1 MLKVVSTN
9 IVSPLGMSSQENW
22 RAVMQG
28 RSALRRLENYK
39 GIPLPFVASVF
50 TPEQVE
56 ELAIEGFTRFES
68 LAIRSIAEAL
78 THTDLDVHGERTI
91 FILSTTKADVEELGF
106 AEERDGDYH
115 RPALSAQRI
124 AEHIGI
130 GGGAIVCCNACISG
144 VSAQI
149 LADRLISAGHYNNAV
164 VCGADLVSSFT
175 ASGFLSFKSLSNEA
189 CRPFDADRQGLN
201 LGEAAATIVFTR
213 ADSLREGDWL
223 FERGEMDNDA
233 FHLSTP
239 APSGEGARKV
249 LEAVMKGRDVS
260 ELAFVSAHGTAT
272 MFNDQM
278 ESVAI
283 EKAGLSAVPLTALK
297 GWFGHT
303 LGASGV
309 LEVIFGMMAVSE
321 SVVLPLR
328 GFREIGVSGKVNL
341 SSELRATDKNSF
353 LKMISGFGGC
363 NAAALYRR
371 VREGKERETAPELK
385 EADHSMSEAVPELK
399 ETAHLEAAH
408 LEAAHLEAAHS
419 MGETAPSLKEL
430 HRVHILPDGVTLDG
444 KPLPIQSQGAG
455 LLSEIYKK
463 YVGDY
468 PKYHKMDALSRLA
481 FLATELLLSR
491 GDVPQDSKRAT
502 ILFNR
507 TSSVV
512 ADRCHLGS
520 IAKPG
525 EFYPSP
531 SVFLGTL
538 PNIATGEIA
547 IRHGYTGETSLYI
560 TDFRDEALMEKVVS
574 SSFSQGGFR
583 SLICG
588 FVDCES
594 VDSGFVNSE
603 FVDGDRGDR
612 FEADLKILVSNNFR
626 NN

>member
-56 ELAIEGFTRFES
+56 ELANEGFTRFES
-68 LAIRSIAEAL
+68 LAIRSITEAL
-78 THTDLDVHGERTI
+78 THTDLDVRGERTI

-106 AEERDGDYH
+106 AAERDGDYH
-115 RPALSAQRI
+115 RPALSAKRI
-124 AEHIGI
+124 AEHVGI

-149 LADRLISAGHYNNAV
+149 LADRLISAGYYDNAV

-249 LEAVMKGRDVS
+249 LEAVMKGRDAS

-309 LEVIFGMMAVSE
+309 LEVILGMMAVSE

-371 VREGKERETAPELK
+371 VRVGMERETVPGLE
-385 EADHSMSEAVPELK
+385 EAV
-399 ETAHLEAAH
+399 
-408 LEAAHLEAAHS
+408 HS
-419 MGETAPSLKEL
+419 MGETAPGLKEAAHWEAAHLMGEAVPSLKEL

-455 LLSEIYKK
+455 LLSEIYRK

-520 IAKPG
+520 SAKPG

-560 TDFRDEALMEKVVS
+560 TDFRDEALMKKVVS

-594 VDSGFVNSE
+594 VDSGFVDCE

-612 FEADLKILVSNNFR
+612 FEADLKILVR

>member
-56 ELAIEGFTRFES
+56 ELAVEGFTRFES
-68 LAIRSIAEAL
+68 LAIRSITEAL

-106 AEERDGDYH
+106 AAERDGDYH

-124 AEHIGI
+124 AEHVGI

-149 LADRLISAGHYNNAV
+149 LADRLISCGHYDNAV

-213 ADSLREGDWL
+213 ADRLRDGDWL

-249 LEAVMKGRDVS
+249 LEAVMKGRDAS

-309 LEVIFGMMAVSE
+309 LEVILGMMAVSE

-371 VREGKERETAPELK
+371 VREGMERETAPELK
-385 EADHSMSEAVPELK
+385 EAAHSKGETAPELK
-399 ETAHLEAAH
+399 ETAHLEAD
-408 LEAAHLEAAHS
+408 HS
-419 MGETAPSLKEL
+419 KGETAPSLKEL

-455 LLSEIYKK
+455 LLSEIYRN

-491 GDVPQDSKRAT
+491 SDVPQDSGRAT

-547 IRHGYTGETSLYI
+547 IRHSYTGETSLYI
-560 TDFRDEALMEKVVS
+560 TDFRNEALMKKVVS

-594 VDSGFVNSE
+594 VDGGFVNSE
-603 FVDGDRGDR
+603 FMDGDRGDR
-612 FEADLKILVSNNFR
+612 FEADLKILVR
-626 NN
+626 NNQ

>member
-56 ELAIEGFTRFES
+56 KLAVEGFTRFES
-68 LAIRSIAEAL
+68 LAIRSITEAL

-106 AEERDGDYH
+106 AAESDGDYH

-124 AEHIGI
+124 AEHVGI

-149 LADRLISAGHYNNAV
+149 LADRLISCGHYDNAV

-213 ADSLREGDWL
+213 ADSLRDGDWL

-249 LEAVMKGRDVS
+249 LEAVMKGRDAS

-283 EKAGLSAVPLTALK
+283 EKAGLSSVPLTALK

-309 LEVIFGMMAVSE
+309 LEVILGMMAVSE

-341 SSELRATDKNSF
+341 SPELRATDKNSF

-371 VREGKERETAPELK
+371 VREGMERETAPELEK
-385 EADHSMSEAVPELK
+385 AAHSKGETAPELK
-399 ETAHLEAAH
+399 ETAHLMGEAAP
-408 LEAAHLEAAHS
+408 
-419 MGETAPSLKEL
+419 GLKEL

-444 KPLPIQSQGAG
+444 RPLPVQSQGAG
-455 LLSEIYKK
+455 LLSEIYRK

-491 GDVPQDSKRAT
+491 GDVPQDAGRAT

-560 TDFRDEALMEKVVS
+560 TDFRDEALMKKVVS
-574 SSFSQGGFR
+574 SSFSLGGFR

-588 FVDCES
+588 FVDC
-594 VDSGFVNSE
+594 
-603 FVDGDRGDR
+603 DRGDS
-612 FEADLKILVSNNFR
+612 FEADLKILVKNIG
-626 NN
+626 

>member
-1 MLKVVSTN
+1 MLKVVSMN

-56 ELAIEGFTRFES
+56 KLAVEGFTRFES
-68 LAIRSIAEAL
+68 LAIRSITEAL
-78 THTDLDVHGERTI
+78 TYTDLDVHGERTI

-106 AEERDGDYH
+106 AAERDGDYH

-124 AEHIGI
+124 AEHVGI

-149 LADRLISAGHYNNAV
+149 LADRLISCGHYDNAV

-213 ADSLREGDWL
+213 ADSLRDGDWL

-249 LEAVMKGRDVS
+249 LEAVMKGRDAS

-283 EKAGLSAVPLTALK
+283 EKAGLSSVPLTALK

-309 LEVIFGMMAVSE
+309 LEVILGMMAVSE

-341 SSELRATDKNSF
+341 SPELRATDKNSF

-371 VREGKERETAPELK
+371 VRAGMERETAPGLEK
-385 EADHSMSEAVPELK
+385 AAHSKGETAPELK
-399 ETAHLEAAH
+399 ETAHLMGEAAP
-408 LEAAHLEAAHS
+408 
-419 MGETAPSLKEL
+419 GLKEL

-444 KPLPIQSQGAG
+444 RRLPVQSQGAG
-455 LLSEIYKK
+455 LLSEIYRK

-468 PKYHKMDALSRLA
+468 PKYHKMDSLSRLA

-491 GDVPQDSKRAT
+491 GDVPQDSGRAT
-502 ILFNR
+502 IFFNR

-520 IAKPG
+520 IAKSG

-560 TDFRDEALMEKVVS
+560 TDFRDEALMKKVVG
-574 SSFSQGGFR
+574 SSFSPGGFR

-588 FVDCES
+588 FVDC
-594 VDSGFVNSE
+594 
-603 FVDGDRGDR
+603 DRGDS
-612 FEADLKILVSNNFR
+612 FEADLKILVR

>member
-56 ELAIEGFTRFES
+56 ELAHEGFTRFES
-68 LAIRSIAEAL
+68 LAIRSITEAL
-78 THTDLDVHGERTI
+78 THTDLDVRGERTI

-106 AEERDGDYH
+106 AAERDGDYH
-115 RPALSAQRI
+115 RPALAAQRI
-124 AEHIGI
+124 AEHVGI

-149 LADRLISAGHYNNAV
+149 LADRLISAGHYDNAV

-249 LEAVMKGRDVS
+249 LEAVMKGRDAS

-309 LEVIFGMMAVSE
+309 LEVILGMMAVSE

-328 GFREIGVSGKVNL
+328 GFREIGVSGKVNV

-371 VREGKERETAPELK
+371 VREGMERETAPELK
-385 EADHSMSEAVPELK
+385 EAAHSMSETVPELK
-399 ETAHLEAAH
+399 KTAHL
-408 LEAAHLEAAHS
+408 
-419 MGETAPSLKEL
+419 MGEAAPSLKEL

-455 LLSEIYKK
+455 LLSEIYRK

-560 TDFRDEALMEKVVS
+560 TDFRDEALMKKVVS
-574 SSFSQGGFR
+574 SSFSLGGFR

-588 FVDCES
+588 FVDC
-594 VDSGFVNSE
+594 
-603 FVDGDRGDR
+603 DRGDS
-612 FEADLKILVSNNFR
+612 FEADLKILVKNIG
-626 NN
+626 

>member
-1 MLKVVSTN
+1 MIKVVSTN

-56 ELAIEGFTRFES
+56 ELALEGFTRFES
-68 LAIRSIAEAL
+68 LAIRSITEAL
-78 THTDLDVHGERTI
+78 THTDLDVRGERTI

-106 AEERDGDYH
+106 TAERDGDYH

-124 AEHIGI
+124 AEHVGI

-149 LADRLISAGHYNNAV
+149 LADRLISAGHYDNAV
-164 VCGADLVSSFT
+164 VCGVDLVSSFT

-223 FERGEMDNDA
+223 LECGEMDNDA

-249 LEAVMKGRDVS
+249 LEAVMKGRDAS

-309 LEVIFGMMAVSE
+309 LEVILGMMAVSE

-371 VREGKERETAPELK
+371 VREGMERETAPELK
-385 EADHSMSEAVPELK
+385 EADHSMSETAPGLK
-399 ETAHLEAAH
+399 EADHL
-408 LEAAHLEAAHS
+408 
-419 MGETAPSLKEL
+419 MGEAVPSLKEL

-455 LLSEIYKK
+455 LLSEIYRK

-491 GDVPQDSKRAT
+491 GDVPQDSGRAT

-520 IAKPG
+520 IAKSG

-560 TDFRDEALMEKVVS
+560 TEFRDEALMKKVVG

-588 FVDCES
+588 FVDCEF
-594 VDSGFVNSE
+594 VDGGFVNSE

-612 FEADLKILVSNNFR
+612 FEADLKILVR

>member
-56 ELAIEGFTRFES
+56 DLAIDGFTRFES
-68 LAIRSIAEAL
+68 LAIRSITEAL
-78 THTDLDVHGERTI
+78 THTDFDVHGERTI

-106 AEERDGDYH
+106 AAERDGDYH
-115 RPALSAQRI
+115 RPALAAQRI
-124 AEHIGI
+124 AEHVGI

-149 LADRLISAGHYNNAV
+149 LADRLISDGYYDNAV

-213 ADSLREGDWL
+213 ADSRREGDWL

-249 LEAVMKGRDVS
+249 LEAVMKGRDAS

-309 LEVIFGMMAVSE
+309 LEVILGMKAVSE

-371 VREGKERETAPELK
+371 VREGKERETAPGLK
-385 EADHSMSEAVPELK
+385 EAAHSKGETAPELK
-399 ETAHLEAAH
+399 ETAHLMGEAAPELKETVH
-408 LEAAHLEAAHS
+408 L
-419 MGETAPSLKEL
+419 MGEAVPSLKEL

-455 LLSEIYKK
+455 VLSEIYRK
-463 YVGDY
+463 YVGNY

-491 GDVPQDSKRAT
+491 GDVPQDSGRAT

-560 TDFRDEALMEKVVS
+560 TDFRDEALMKNVIG

-594 VDSGFVNSE
+594 VDGGFVNSE
-603 FVDGDRGDR
+603 FVEGDRGDR
-612 FEADLKILVSNNFR
+612 FEADLKILVR

>member
-56 ELAIEGFTRFES
+56 DLAIEGFTRFES
-68 LAIRSIAEAL
+68 LAIRSITEAL

-124 AEHIGI
+124 AEHVGI

-149 LADRLISAGHYNNAV
+149 LADRLISAGYYDNAV

-213 ADSLREGDWL
+213 ADSRREGDWL

-249 LEAVMKGRDVS
+249 LEAVMKGRDAS

-309 LEVIFGMMAVSE
+309 LEVILGMKAVSE

-328 GFREIGVSGKVNL
+328 GFREIGVSGKVNV
-341 SSELRATDKNSF
+341 SPELRATDKNSF

-363 NAAALYRR
+363 NAAALYRK
-371 VREGKERETAPELK
+371 VREGKERET
-385 EADHSMSEAVPELK
+385 VPELK
-399 ETAHLEAAH
+399 
-408 LEAAHLEAAHS
+408 EAAHS

-455 LLSEIYKK
+455 LLSEIYRK

-491 GDVPQDSKRAT
+491 GDVPQDLGRAT

-560 TDFRDEALMEKVVS
+560 TDFRDEALMKKVVG

-588 FVDCES
+588 FVDCEF
-594 VDSGFVNSE
+594 VDGGFVNSE
-603 FVDGDRGDR
+603 FADGDRGDR
-612 FEADLKILVSNNFR
+612 FEADLKILVSNN
-626 NN
+626 

>member
-1 MLKVVSTN
+1 MSGDRELKFLVLRFFMLKVVSTN

-56 ELAIEGFTRFES
+56 KLAVEGFTRFES
-68 LAIRSIAEAL
+68 LVIRSITEAL

-106 AEERDGDYH
+106 AAERDGDYH
-115 RPALSAQRI
+115 RPALSARRI
-124 AEHIGI
+124 ADHVGI

-149 LADRLISAGHYNNAV
+149 LADRLISCGHYDNAV

-249 LEAVMKGRDVS
+249 LEAVMKGRDAS

-283 EKAGLSAVPLTALK
+283 EKAGLSSVPLTALK

-309 LEVIFGMMAVSE
+309 LEVILGMMAVSD

-341 SSELRATDKNSF
+341 SPELRATDKNSF

-371 VREGKERETAPELK
+371 VRAGMERETAPGLE
-385 EADHSMSEAVPELK
+385 EAAYSKGEAAPELK
-399 ETAHLEAAH
+399 ETAH
-408 LEAAHLEAAHS
+408 S
-419 MGETAPSLKEL
+419 MGEAAPGLKEL

-444 KPLPIQSQGAG
+444 RPLPVQSQGAG

-468 PKYHKMDALSRLA
+468 PKYHKMDSLSRLA

-491 GDVPQDSKRAT
+491 SDVPQDSGRAT

-560 TDFRDEALMEKVVS
+560 TDFRDEALMKKVVS
-574 SSFSQGGFR
+574 SSFSLGGFR

-588 FVDCES
+588 FVDC
-594 VDSGFVNSE
+594 
-603 FVDGDRGDR
+603 DRGDS
-612 FEADLKILVSNNFR
+612 FEADLKILVKNIG
-626 NN
+626 

>member
-9 IVSPLGMSSQENW
+9 IVSPLGMSSKENW

-56 ELAIEGFTRFES
+56 KLAVEGFTRFES
-68 LAIRSIAEAL
+68 LAIRSITEAL
-78 THTDLDVHGERTI
+78 TYTDLDVHGERTI

-106 AEERDGDYH
+106 AVERDGDYH

-124 AEHIGI
+124 AEHVGI

-149 LADRLISAGHYNNAV
+149 LADRLISTGHYDNAV
-164 VCGADLVSSFT
+164 VCGADLVSPFT

-213 ADSLREGDWL
+213 ADNLREGDWL

-249 LEAVMKGRDVS
+249 LEAVMKGRDAS

-283 EKAGLSAVPLTALK
+283 EKAGLSDVPLTALK

-309 LEVIFGMMAVSE
+309 LEVILGMMAVSE

-341 SSELRATDKNSF
+341 SPELRATDKNSF

-371 VREGKERETAPELK
+371 VREEMERETAPELK
-385 EADHSMSEAVPELK
+385 E
-399 ETAHLEAAH
+399 TAHLMGEAAP
-408 LEAAHLEAAHS
+408 
-419 MGETAPSLKEL
+419 GLKEL

-444 KPLPIQSQGAG
+444 RPLPVQSQGAG
-455 LLSEIYKK
+455 LLSEIYRK

-560 TDFRDEALMEKVVS
+560 TDFRDEALMKKVVG
-574 SSFSQGGFR
+574 SSFSLGGFR

-588 FVDCES
+588 FVDC
-594 VDSGFVNSE
+594 
-603 FVDGDRGDR
+603 DRGDS
-612 FEADLKILVSNNFR
+612 FEADLKILVKNIG
-626 NN
+626 

>member
-56 ELAIEGFTRFES
+56 DLANEGFTRFES
-68 LAIRSIAEAL
+68 LAIRSITEAL

-149 LADRLISAGHYNNAV
+149 LADRLISAGHYDNAV

-213 ADSLREGDWL
+213 ADSLREEDWL

-239 APSGEGARKV
+239 APSGEGTRKV
-249 LEAVMKGRDVS
+249 LEAVMKGRDAS
-260 ELAFVSAHGTAT
+260 ELAFVSTHGTAT

-309 LEVIFGMMAVSE
+309 LEVILGMMAVSE

-328 GFREIGVSGKVNL
+328 GFSEIGVSGKVNV

-363 NAAALYRR
+363 NAAALYRK

-385 EADHSMSEAVPELK
+385 EA
-399 ETAHLEAAH
+399 
-408 LEAAHLEAAHS
+408 AHS
-419 MGETAPSLKEL
+419 MGETAPGLKEADHLEAAHLMGEAVPSLKEH

-444 KPLPIQSQGAG
+444 RPLPIQSQGAG
-455 LLSEIYKK
+455 LLNEIYRK

-491 GDVPQDSKRAT
+491 GDVPQDSGRAT

-560 TDFRDEALMEKVVS
+560 TDFRDEALMKNVIG
-574 SSFSQGGFR
+574 SSFSLGGFR

-594 VDSGFVNSE
+594 VD
-603 FVDGDRGDR
+603 GDRGDR
-612 FEADLKILVSNNFR
+612 FEADLKILVR

>member
-56 ELAIEGFTRFES
+56 KLAVEGFTRFES
-68 LAIRSIAEAL
+68 LAIRSITEAL

-106 AEERDGDYH
+106 AAERDGDYH
-115 RPALSAQRI
+115 RPALSARRI
-124 AEHIGI
+124 AEYVGI

-149 LADRLISAGHYNNAV
+149 LADRLISCGHYDNAV

-249 LEAVMKGRDVS
+249 LEAVMKGRDDS

-283 EKAGLSAVPLTALK
+283 EKAGLSSVPLTALK

-309 LEVIFGMMAVSE
+309 LEVILGMMAVSE

-341 SSELRATDKNSF
+341 SPELRATDKNSF

-371 VREGKERETAPELK
+371 VREGMERETVPGLEKAAHSKGETAPELK
-385 EADHSMSEAVPELK
+385 E
-399 ETAHLEAAH
+399 T
-408 LEAAHLEAAHS
+408 AHS
-419 MGETAPSLKEL
+419 MGEAAPGLKEL

-444 KPLPIQSQGAG
+444 KPLPVQSQGAG
-455 LLSEIYKK
+455 LLSEIYRK

-468 PKYHKMDALSRLA
+468 PKYHKMDSLSRLA

-491 GDVPQDSKRAT
+491 GDVPQDSGRAT

-560 TDFRDEALMEKVVS
+560 TDFRDEALMKKVVS
-574 SSFSQGGFR
+574 SSFSLGGFR

-588 FVDCES
+588 FVDC
-594 VDSGFVNSE
+594 
-603 FVDGDRGDR
+603 DRGDS
-612 FEADLKILVSNNFR
+612 FEADLKILVKNIG
-626 NN
+626 

>member
-56 ELAIEGFTRFES
+56 ELAVEGFTRFES
-68 LAIRSIAEAL
+68 LAIRSITEAL

-106 AEERDGDYH
+106 AAERDGDYH

-124 AEHIGI
+124 AEHVGI

-149 LADRLISAGHYNNAV
+149 LADRLISCGHYDNAV

-213 ADSLREGDWL
+213 ADSLRDGDWL

-249 LEAVMKGRDVS
+249 LEAVMKGRDAS

-283 EKAGLSAVPLTALK
+283 EKAGLSSVPLTALK

-309 LEVIFGMMAVSE
+309 LEVILGMMAVSE

-341 SSELRATDKNSF
+341 SPELRATDKNSF

-371 VREGKERETAPELK
+371 VREEMERETAPGLE
-385 EADHSMSEAVPELK
+385 EAAYSKGEAAPELK
-399 ETAHLEAAH
+399 ETAHLMGEAAP
-408 LEAAHLEAAHS
+408 
-419 MGETAPSLKEL
+419 GLKEL

-444 KPLPIQSQGAG
+444 RPLPVQSQGAG
-455 LLSEIYKK
+455 LLSEIYRK

-468 PKYHKMDALSRLA
+468 PKYHKMDSLSRLA

-491 GDVPQDSKRAT
+491 GDVPQDSGRAT
-502 ILFNR
+502 IFFNR

-512 ADRCHLGS
+512 TDRCHLGS
-520 IAKPG
+520 IAKSG

-560 TDFRDEALMEKVVS
+560 TDFRDEALMKKVVS
-574 SSFSQGGFR
+574 SSFSPGSFR

-588 FVDCES
+588 FVDC
-594 VDSGFVNSE
+594 
-603 FVDGDRGDR
+603 DRGDS
-612 FEADLKILVSNNFR
+612 FEADLKILVKNIG
-626 NN
+626 

>member
-68 LAIRSIAEAL
+68 LAIRSVTEAL

-106 AEERDGDYH
+106 AVERDGDYH
-115 RPALSAQRI
+115 RPALSAKRI
-124 AEHIGI
+124 AEHVDI

-149 LADRLISAGHYNNAV
+149 LADRLISAGYYDNAV

-201 LGEAAATIVFTR
+201 LGEAAATIVFAR

-223 FERGEMDNDA
+223 LERGEMDNDA

-249 LEAVMKGRDVS
+249 LEAVMKGRDAS

-309 LEVIFGMMAVSE
+309 LEVILGMMAVSE

-328 GFREIGVSGKVNL
+328 GFREIGVSGKVNV
-341 SSELRATDKNSF
+341 SPELRATDKNSF

-385 EADHSMSEAVPELK
+385 E
-399 ETAHLEAAH
+399 TAH
-408 LEAAHLEAAHS
+408 S
-419 MGETAPSLKEL
+419 KGETAPSLKEL
-430 HRVHILPDGVTLDG
+430 HRVHILPDRVTLDG

-491 GDVPQDSKRAT
+491 GDVPQDSGRAT

-560 TDFRDEALMEKVVS
+560 TDFRDEALMKKVVS

-588 FVDCES
+588 FVDCEF
-594 VDSGFVNSE
+594 VDCGFVNSE
-603 FVDGDRGDR
+603 FVDGDRGDS
-612 FEADLKILVSNNFR
+612 FEADLKILVR

>member
-50 TPEQVE
+50 TPELVG

-68 LAIRSIAEAL
+68 LAIRSITEAL

-106 AEERDGDYH
+106 AEERDCDYH

-124 AEHIGI
+124 AEHVGI

-149 LADRLISAGHYNNAV
+149 LADRLISAGHYDNAV

-223 FERGEMDNDA
+223 LERGEMDNDA

-249 LEAVMKGRDVS
+249 LEAVMKGRDAS

-283 EKAGLSAVPLTALK
+283 EKAGLSSVPLTALK

-309 LEVIFGMMAVSE
+309 LEVILGMMAVSE

-341 SSELRATDKNSF
+341 SPELRATDKNSF

-371 VREGKERETAPELK
+371 VRAGMERETAPGLEK
-385 EADHSMSEAVPELK
+385 AAHSKGETAPELK
-399 ETAHLEAAH
+399 ETAHLMGEAAP
-408 LEAAHLEAAHS
+408 
-419 MGETAPSLKEL
+419 GLKEL

-444 KPLPIQSQGAG
+444 RPLPVQSQGAG
-455 LLSEIYKK
+455 LLSEIYRK

-468 PKYHKMDALSRLA
+468 PKYHKMDSLSRLA

-491 GDVPQDSKRAT
+491 GDVPQDSERAT

-560 TDFRDEALMEKVVS
+560 TDFRDEALMKKVVS
-574 SSFSQGGFR
+574 SSFSLGGFR

-588 FVDCES
+588 FVDC
-594 VDSGFVNSE
+594 
-603 FVDGDRGDR
+603 DRGDS
-612 FEADLKILVSNNFR
+612 FEADLKILVKNIG
-626 NN
+626 

>member
-22 RAVMQG
+22 RAVLRG

-56 ELAIEGFTRFES
+56 ELAIEGFTGFES
-68 LAIRSIAEAL
+68 LAIRSVTEAL

-106 AEERDGDYH
+106 VAEKDGDYH
-115 RPALSAQRI
+115 RPALSARRI
-124 AEHIGI
+124 AEHFGI

-149 LADRLISAGHYNNAV
+149 LADRLISCGHYDNAV

-175 ASGFLSFKSLSNEA
+175 ASGFLSFKSLSNES

-249 LEAVMKGRDVS
+249 LEAVMKGRDAS

-309 LEVIFGMMAVSE
+309 LEVILGMMAVSE

-371 VREGKERETAPELK
+371 VREGMKRETAPGLE
-385 EADHSMSEAVPELK
+385 EADHSK
-399 ETAHLEAAH
+399 GETAPGLNEAAH
-408 LEAAHLEAAHS
+408 LETAHS

-430 HRVHILPDGVTLDG
+430 HRVHILPDRVTLDG
-444 KPLPIQSQGAG
+444 RPLPIQSQGAG
-455 LLSEIYKK
+455 LLSEIYRK

-491 GDVPQDSKRAT
+491 GDVPQDSGRAT

-560 TDFRDEALMEKVVS
+560 TDFRDEALMKNVIG

-588 FVDCES
+588 FVDCEFE
-594 VDSGFVNSE
+594 DS
-603 FVDGDRGDR
+603 
-612 FEADLKILVSNNFR
+612 FEADLKILVSDN
-626 NN
+626 

>member
-28 RSALRRLENYK
+28 RSALRRFENYK

-56 ELAIEGFTRFES
+56 KLAVEGFTRFES
-68 LAIRSIAEAL
+68 LAIRSITEAL

-106 AEERDGDYH
+106 AAERDGDYH
-115 RPALSAQRI
+115 RPALSARRI
-124 AEHIGI
+124 AEKVGI

-149 LADRLISAGHYNNAV
+149 LADRLISCGHYDNAV

-213 ADSLREGDWL
+213 ADSLRDGDWL

-249 LEAVMKGRDVS
+249 LEAVMKGRDAS

-283 EKAGLSAVPLTALK
+283 EKAGLSSVPLTALK

-309 LEVIFGMMAVSE
+309 LEVILGMMAVSE

-341 SSELRATDKNSF
+341 SPELRATDKNSF

-371 VREGKERETAPELK
+371 VRAGMERETAPGLEK
-385 EADHSMSEAVPELK
+385 AAHSKGETAPELK
-399 ETAHLEAAH
+399 ETAHLMGEAAP
-408 LEAAHLEAAHS
+408 
-419 MGETAPSLKEL
+419 GLKEL

-444 KPLPIQSQGAG
+444 RLLPVQSQGAG
-455 LLSEIYKK
+455 LLIEIYRK

-468 PKYHKMDALSRLA
+468 PKYHKMDSLSRLA

-491 GDVPQDSKRAT
+491 GDVPQDSERAT
-502 ILFNR
+502 IFFNR

-512 ADRCHLGS
+512 ADRCHLGC

-560 TDFRDEALMEKVVS
+560 TDFRDEALMKKVVS

-588 FVDCES
+588 FVDC
-594 VDSGFVNSE
+594 
-603 FVDGDRGDR
+603 DRGDS
-612 FEADLKILVSNNFR
+612 FEADLKILVKNIG
-626 NN
+626 

>member
-56 ELAIEGFTRFES
+56 KLAVEGFTRFES
-68 LAIRSIAEAL
+68 LAIRSITEAL

-106 AEERDGDYH
+106 AAERDGDYH

-124 AEHIGI
+124 AEHVGI

-149 LADRLISAGHYNNAV
+149 LADRLISCGHYDNAV

-213 ADSLREGDWL
+213 ADRLRDGDWL

-249 LEAVMKGRDVS
+249 LEAVMKGRDAS

-283 EKAGLSAVPLTALK
+283 EKAGLSSVPLTALK

-309 LEVIFGMMAVSE
+309 LEVILGMMAVSE

-341 SSELRATDKNSF
+341 SPELRATDKNSF

-371 VREGKERETAPELK
+371 VREEMERETVPGLEEAAHSRGETAPELK
-385 EADHSMSEAVPELK
+385 E
-399 ETAHLEAAH
+399 T
-408 LEAAHLEAAHS
+408 AHS
-419 MGETAPSLKEL
+419 MGEAAPGLKEL

-444 KPLPIQSQGAG
+444 RPLPVQSQGAG
-455 LLSEIYKK
+455 LLSEIYRK

-491 GDVPQDSKRAT
+491 GDVPQDSGRAT

-560 TDFRDEALMEKVVS
+560 TDFRDEALMKKVVS
-574 SSFSQGGFR
+574 SSFSLGGFR

-588 FVDCES
+588 FVDCE
-594 VDSGFVNSE
+594 
-603 FVDGDRGDR
+603 FVDCDGGDS
-612 FEADLKILVSNNFR
+612 FEADLKILVR

>member
-22 RAVMQG
+22 HAVMQG

-68 LAIRSIAEAL
+68 LAIRSVTEAL
-78 THTDLDVHGERTI
+78 THTDLDVHGEMTI

-106 AEERDGDYH
+106 AAERDGDYH

-124 AEHIGI
+124 AEYVGI

-149 LADRLISAGHYNNAV
+149 LADRLISTGHYDNAV

-249 LEAVMKGRDVS
+249 LEAVMKGRDAS

-309 LEVIFGMMAVSE
+309 LEVILGMMAVSE

-328 GFREIGVSGKVNL
+328 GFREIGVSGKVNV

-371 VREGKERETAPELK
+371 VREGMERETAPG
-385 EADHSMSEAVPELK
+385 
-399 ETAHLEAAH
+399 LEN
-408 LEAAHLEAAHS
+408 AAHS
-419 MGETAPSLKEL
+419 MGETAPELKETAHSMGEAAPGLKEL

-444 KPLPIQSQGAG
+444 RPLPIQSQGAG
-455 LLSEIYKK
+455 LLNEIYRKHI
-463 YVGDY
+463 GDY

-560 TDFRDEALMEKVVS
+560 TDFRDEALMKKVVS

-588 FVDCES
+588 FVDCE
-594 VDSGFVNSE
+594 
-603 FVDGDRGDR
+603 FVDGDRWDR
-612 FEADLKILVSNNFR
+612 FEADLKILVSNN
-626 NN
+626 

>member
-22 RAVMQG
+22 HAVMQG

-68 LAIRSIAEAL
+68 LAIRSITEAL
-78 THTDLDVHGERTI
+78 THTDLDVHGESTI

-106 AEERDGDYH
+106 TAERDGDYH
-115 RPALSAQRI
+115 RPALSAKRI

-149 LADRLISAGHYNNAV
+149 LADRLISTGHYDNAV

-213 ADSLREGDWL
+213 VDSRREGDWL

-249 LEAVMKGRDVS
+249 LEAVMKGRDAS

-309 LEVIFGMMAVSE
+309 LEVILGMMAVSE

-341 SSELRATDKNSF
+341 SPELRATDKNSF

-371 VREGKERETAPELK
+371 VREGMERETAPG
-385 EADHSMSEAVPELK
+385 
-399 ETAHLEAAH
+399 LEK
-408 LEAAHLEAAHS
+408 AAHS
-419 MGETAPSLKEL
+419 MGETAPELKETAHLMGKAAPGLKEL

-444 KPLPIQSQGAG
+444 RPLPVQSQGAG
-455 LLSEIYKK
+455 LLSEIYRK

-491 GDVPQDSKRAT
+491 SDVPQDSGRAT

-547 IRHGYTGETSLYI
+547 IRHGYIGETSLYI
-560 TDFRDEALMEKVVS
+560 TDLRDEALMKKVVS
-574 SSFSQGGFR
+574 SSFSPGGFR

-588 FVDCES
+588 FVDC
-594 VDSGFVNSE
+594 
-603 FVDGDRGDR
+603 DRGDS
-612 FEADLKILVSNNFR
+612 FEADLKILVR

>member
-28 RSALRRLENYK
+28 RSALRRFENYK

-56 ELAIEGFTRFES
+56 KLAVEGFTRFES
-68 LAIRSIAEAL
+68 LAIRSITEAL

-106 AEERDGDYH
+106 AAERDGDYH
-115 RPALSAQRI
+115 RPALSARRI
-124 AEHIGI
+124 AEKVGI

-149 LADRLISAGHYNNAV
+149 LADRLISCGHYDNAV

-213 ADSLREGDWL
+213 ADSLRDGDWL

-249 LEAVMKGRDVS
+249 LEAVMKGRDAS

-283 EKAGLSAVPLTALK
+283 EKAGLSSVPLTALK

-309 LEVIFGMMAVSE
+309 LEVILGMMAVSE

-341 SSELRATDKNSF
+341 SPEFRATDKNSF

-371 VREGKERETAPELK
+371 VREGMERETVPGLEKAAHSKGETAPELK
-385 EADHSMSEAVPELK
+385 E
-399 ETAHLEAAH
+399 T
-408 LEAAHLEAAHS
+408 AHS
-419 MGETAPSLKEL
+419 MGEAAPGLKEL

-444 KPLPIQSQGAG
+444 RPLPVQSQGAG
-455 LLSEIYKK
+455 LLSEIYRK

-491 GDVPQDSKRAT
+491 SDVPQDSGRAT

-560 TDFRDEALMEKVVS
+560 TDFRDEALMKKVVS
-574 SSFSQGGFR
+574 SSFSPGGFR

-588 FVDCES
+588 FVDC
-594 VDSGFVNSE
+594 
-603 FVDGDRGDR
+603 DRGDS
-612 FEADLKILVSNNFR
+612 FEADLKILVR

>member
-50 TPEQVE
+50 TLEQVE
-56 ELAIEGFTRFES
+56 ELAVEGFTRFES
-68 LAIRSIAEAL
+68 LAIRSITEAL
-78 THTDLDVHGERTI
+78 THTDLSVHGERTI

-106 AEERDGDYH
+106 AAESDGDYH

-124 AEHIGI
+124 AEHVGI

-149 LADRLISAGHYNNAV
+149 LADRLISCGHYDNAV

-213 ADSLREGDWL
+213 ADRFRDGDWL

-249 LEAVMKGRDVS
+249 LEAVMKGRDAS

-283 EKAGLSAVPLTALK
+283 EKAGLSSVPLTALK

-309 LEVIFGMMAVSE
+309 LEVILGMMAVSE

-341 SSELRATDKNSF
+341 SPELRTTDKNSF

-371 VREGKERETAPELK
+371 VRAGMERETAPELEK
-385 EADHSMSEAVPELK
+385 
-399 ETAHLEAAH
+399 
-408 LEAAHLEAAHS
+408 AAHS
-419 MGETAPSLKEL
+419 MGETAPELKVTAHSMGEAAPGLKEL

-444 KPLPIQSQGAG
+444 RPLPVQSQGAG
-455 LLSEIYKK
+455 LLSEIYRK

-491 GDVPQDSKRAT
+491 GDVPQDSERAT

-560 TDFRDEALMEKVVS
+560 TDFRDEALMKKVVS
-574 SSFSQGGFR
+574 SSFSLGGFR

-588 FVDCES
+588 FVDC
-594 VDSGFVNSE
+594 
-603 FVDGDRGDR
+603 DRGDSI
-612 FEADLKILVSNNFR
+612 EADLKILVR

>member
-56 ELAIEGFTRFES
+56 KLAVEGFTRFES
-68 LAIRSIAEAL
+68 LAIRSITEAL

-106 AEERDGDYH
+106 AAERDGDYH

-124 AEHIGI
+124 AEHVGI

-149 LADRLISAGHYNNAV
+149 LADRLISAGYYDNAV

-213 ADSLREGDWL
+213 ADSLRDGDWL

-239 APSGEGARKV
+239 APSGEGARRV
-249 LEAVMKGRDVS
+249 LETVMRDRDAS

-283 EKAGLSAVPLTALK
+283 EKAGLSSVPLTALK

-309 LEVIFGMMAVSE
+309 LEVILGMMAVSE

-341 SSELRATDKNSF
+341 SPELRATDKNSF

-371 VREGKERETAPELK
+371 VREGMERETAPGLEKAAHSKGETAPELK
-385 EADHSMSEAVPELK
+385 G
-399 ETAHLEAAH
+399 TAHLMGEAAP
-408 LEAAHLEAAHS
+408 
-419 MGETAPSLKEL
+419 GLKEL

-444 KPLPIQSQGAG
+444 RPLPVQSQGAG
-455 LLSEIYKK
+455 LLSEIYRK

-491 GDVPQDSKRAT
+491 GDVPQDSERAT

-512 ADRCHLGS
+512 ADLCHLGS

-560 TDFRDEALMEKVVS
+560 TDFRDEALMKKVVS
-574 SSFSQGGFR
+574 SSFSMGGFR

-588 FVDCES
+588 FVDC
-594 VDSGFVNSE
+594 
-603 FVDGDRGDR
+603 DRGDS
-612 FEADLKILVSNNFR
+612 FEADLKILVKNIG
-626 NN
+626 

>member
-9 IVSPLGMSSQENW
+9 IVSPLGMSSKENW

-56 ELAIEGFTRFES
+56 KLAVEGFTRFES
-68 LAIRSIAEAL
+68 LAIRSITEAL
-78 THTDLDVHGERTI
+78 TYTDLDVHGERTI

-106 AEERDGDYH
+106 AAERDGDYH

-124 AEHIGI
+124 AEHVGI

-149 LADRLISAGHYNNAV
+149 LADRLISCGHYDNAV
-164 VCGADLVSSFT
+164 VCGADLVSPFT

-213 ADSLREGDWL
+213 ADNLREGDWL

-249 LEAVMKGRDVS
+249 LEAVMKGRDAS

-283 EKAGLSAVPLTALK
+283 EKAGLSDVPLTALK

-309 LEVIFGMMAVSE
+309 LEVILGMMAVSE

-341 SSELRATDKNSF
+341 SPELRATDKNSF

-371 VREGKERETAPELK
+371 VREGMERETAPG
-385 EADHSMSEAVPELK
+385 
-399 ETAHLEAAH
+399 LEK
-408 LEAAHLEAAHS
+408 AAHS
-419 MGETAPSLKEL
+419 MGETAPELKETAHLMGEAASGLKEL

-444 KPLPIQSQGAG
+444 RPLPIQSQGAG
-455 LLSEIYKK
+455 LLSEIYRK

-560 TDFRDEALMEKVVS
+560 TDFRDEALMKKVVG
-574 SSFSQGGFR
+574 SSFSPGGFR

-588 FVDCES
+588 FVDC
-594 VDSGFVNSE
+594 
-603 FVDGDRGDR
+603 DRGDS
-612 FEADLKILVSNNFR
+612 FEADLKILVR

>member
-408 LEAAHLEAAHS
+408 LEAAHS

-594 VDSGFVNSE
+594 VD
-603 FVDGDRGDR
+603 GDRGGR
-612 FEADLKILVSNNFR
+612 FEADLKILVR

>member
-56 ELAIEGFTRFES
+56 ELAVEGFTRFES
-68 LAIRSIAEAL
+68 LAIRSITEAL

-106 AEERDGDYH
+106 AAERDGDYH

-124 AEHIGI
+124 AEHVGI

-149 LADRLISAGHYNNAV
+149 LADRLISCGHYDNAV

-213 ADSLREGDWL
+213 ADSLRDGDWL

-249 LEAVMKGRDVS
+249 LEAVMKGRDDS
-260 ELAFVSAHGTAT
+260 ELAFVSVHGTAT

-283 EKAGLSAVPLTALK
+283 EKAGLSSVPLTALK

-309 LEVIFGMMAVSE
+309 LEVILGMMAVSE

-341 SSELRATDKNSF
+341 SPELRATDKNSF

-371 VREGKERETAPELK
+371 VREGMERETAPGLEKAAHSKGETAPELK
-385 EADHSMSEAVPELK
+385 D
-399 ETAHLEAAH
+399 TAHLMGEAAP
-408 LEAAHLEAAHS
+408 
-419 MGETAPSLKEL
+419 GLKEL

-444 KPLPIQSQGAG
+444 RPLPVQSQGAG
-455 LLSEIYKK
+455 LLSEIYRK

-491 GDVPQDSKRAT
+491 GDVPQDSGRAT

-560 TDFRDEALMEKVVS
+560 TDFRYEALMKKVVG
-574 SSFSQGGFR
+574 SSFSLGGFR

-588 FVDCES
+588 FVDC
-594 VDSGFVNSE
+594 
-603 FVDGDRGDR
+603 DRGDS
-612 FEADLKILVSNNFR
+612 FEADLKILVR

>member
-9 IVSPLGMSSQENW
+9 IVSPLGMSSKENW

-56 ELAIEGFTRFES
+56 KLAVEGFTRFES
-68 LAIRSIAEAL
+68 LAIRSITEAL
-78 THTDLDVHGERTI
+78 TYTDLDVHGERTI

-106 AEERDGDYH
+106 AAERDGDYH

-124 AEHIGI
+124 AEHVGI

-149 LADRLISAGHYNNAV
+149 LADRLISCGHYDNAV
-164 VCGADLVSSFT
+164 VCGADLVSPFT

-213 ADSLREGDWL
+213 ADNLREGDWL

-249 LEAVMKGRDVS
+249 LEAVMKGRDAS

-283 EKAGLSAVPLTALK
+283 EKAGLSDVPLTALK

-309 LEVIFGMMAVSE
+309 LEVILGMMAVSE

-341 SSELRATDKNSF
+341 SPELRATDKNSF

-371 VREGKERETAPELK
+371 VREGMERETAPG
-385 EADHSMSEAVPELK
+385 
-399 ETAHLEAAH
+399 LEK
-408 LEAAHLEAAHS
+408 AAHS
-419 MGETAPSLKEL
+419 MGETAPELKETAHLMGEAASGLKEL

-444 KPLPIQSQGAG
+444 RPLPIQSQGAG
-455 LLSEIYKK
+455 LLSEIYRK

-547 IRHGYTGETSLYI
+547 IRHGYNGETSLYI
-560 TDFRDEALMEKVVS
+560 TDFRDEALMKKVVS
-574 SSFSQGGFR
+574 SSFSLGGFR

-588 FVDCES
+588 FVDCDGG
-594 VDSGFVNSE
+594 DS
-603 FVDGDRGDR
+603 
-612 FEADLKILVSNNFR
+612 FEADLKILVR

>member
-56 ELAIEGFTRFES
+56 ELAVEGFTRFES
-68 LAIRSIAEAL
+68 LAIRSITEAF

-106 AEERDGDYH
+106 VEERDGDYH

-124 AEHIGI
+124 AEHVGI

-149 LADRLISAGHYNNAV
+149 LADRLISCGHYDNAV

-213 ADSLREGDWL
+213 ADRLRDGDWL

-249 LEAVMKGRDVS
+249 LEAVMKGRDAS

-283 EKAGLSAVPLTALK
+283 EKAGLSSVPLTALK

-309 LEVIFGMMAVSE
+309 LEVILGMMAVSE

-328 GFREIGVSGKVNL
+328 GFREIGVSGKVNV

-353 LKMISGFGGC
+353 LKMSSGFGGC

-371 VREGKERETAPELK
+371 VREGMERETAPELK
-385 EADHSMSEAVPELK
+385 EAAHSMGETAPELK
-399 ETAHLEAAH
+399 ETAHLET
-408 LEAAHLEAAHS
+408 AHS
-419 MGETAPSLKEL
+419 MGEAVPSLKEL

-455 LLSEIYKK
+455 LLSEIYRK

-560 TDFRDEALMEKVVS
+560 TDFRDEALMKKVVS

-594 VDSGFVNSE
+594 VNGGFVNSE
-603 FVDGDRGDR
+603 FADGDRGDR

>member
-56 ELAIEGFTRFES
+56 ELAVEGFTRFES
-68 LAIRSIAEAL
+68 LAIRSITEAL
-78 THTDLDVHGERTI
+78 THTDLSVHGERTI

-106 AEERDGDYH
+106 AAESDGDYH

-124 AEHIGI
+124 AEHVGI

-149 LADRLISAGHYNNAV
+149 LADRLISCGHYDNAV

-213 ADSLREGDWL
+213 ADNLREGDWL

-249 LEAVMKGRDVS
+249 LEAVMKGRDAS

-283 EKAGLSAVPLTALK
+283 EKAGLSSVPLTALK

-309 LEVIFGMMAVSE
+309 LEVILGMMAVSE

-341 SSELRATDKNSF
+341 SPELRATDKNSF

-371 VREGKERETAPELK
+371 VREGMERETAPG
-385 EADHSMSEAVPELK
+385 
-399 ETAHLEAAH
+399 LEK
-408 LEAAHLEAAHS
+408 AAHS
-419 MGETAPSLKEL
+419 MGETAPELKETAHLMGKAAPGLKEL

-444 KPLPIQSQGAG
+444 RPLPVQSQGAG
-455 LLSEIYKK
+455 LLSEIYRK

-491 GDVPQDSKRAT
+491 SDVPQDSGRAT

-560 TDFRDEALMEKVVS
+560 TDFRDEALMKKVVG

-588 FVDCES
+588 FVDCE
-594 VDSGFVNSE
+594 
-603 FVDGDRGDR
+603 FVDGDGGDS
-612 FEADLKILVSNNFR
+612 FEADLKILVSDN
-626 NN
+626 

>member
-56 ELAIEGFTRFES
+56 KLAVEGFTRFES
-68 LAIRSIAEAL
+68 LAIRSITEAL

-106 AEERDGDYH
+106 AAERDGDYH

-124 AEHIGI
+124 AEHVGI

-149 LADRLISAGHYNNAV
+149 LADRLISCGHYDNAV

-213 ADSLREGDWL
+213 ADSLRDGDWL

-249 LEAVMKGRDVS
+249 LEAVMKGRDAS

-283 EKAGLSAVPLTALK
+283 EKAGLSSVPLTALK

-309 LEVIFGMMAVSE
+309 LEVILGMMAVSE

-341 SSELRATDKNSF
+341 SPELRATDKNSF

-371 VREGKERETAPELK
+371 VREGMERETVPGLEKAAHSKGETAPELK
-385 EADHSMSEAVPELK
+385 E
-399 ETAHLEAAH
+399 T
-408 LEAAHLEAAHS
+408 AHS
-419 MGETAPSLKEL
+419 MGEAASGLKEL

-444 KPLPIQSQGAG
+444 RPLPVQSQGAG
-455 LLSEIYKK
+455 LLSEIYRK

-468 PKYHKMDALSRLA
+468 PKYHKMDSLSRLA

-491 GDVPQDSKRAT
+491 GDVPQDSGRAT

-560 TDFRDEALMEKVVS
+560 TDFRDEALMKKVVG
-574 SSFSQGGFR
+574 SSFSPGGFR

-588 FVDCES
+588 FVDC
-594 VDSGFVNSE
+594 
-603 FVDGDRGDR
+603 DRGDS
-612 FEADLKILVSNNFR
+612 FEADLKILVR

>member
-56 ELAIEGFTRFES
+56 ELAVEGFTRFES
-68 LAIRSIAEAL
+68 LAIRSITEAL

-106 AEERDGDYH
+106 AAERDGDYH
-115 RPALSAQRI
+115 CPALSAQRI
-124 AEHIGI
+124 AEHMGI

-149 LADRLISAGHYNNAV
+149 LADRLINAGHYDNAV

-249 LEAVMKGRDVS
+249 LEAVMKGRDAS

-309 LEVIFGMMAVSE
+309 LEVILGMMAVSE

-341 SSELRATDKNSF
+341 SPELRATDKNSF

-371 VREGKERETAPELK
+371 VREGMERETASELE
-385 EADHSMSEAVPELK
+385 EAAHSKGETAPELK
-399 ETAHLEAAH
+399 ETAHL
-408 LEAAHLEAAHS
+408 

-455 LLSEIYKK
+455 LLSEIYRK

-491 GDVPQDSKRAT
+491 GDVPQDSGRAT

-560 TDFRDEALMEKVVS
+560 TDFRDEALMKKVVS
-574 SSFSQGGFR
+574 SSFSLGGFR

-588 FVDCES
+588 FVDC
-594 VDSGFVNSE
+594 
-603 FVDGDRGDR
+603 DRGDS
-612 FEADLKILVSNNFR
+612 FEADLKILVKNIG
-626 NN
+626 

>member
-56 ELAIEGFTRFES
+56 ELANEGFTRFES
-68 LAIRSIAEAL
+68 LAIRSITEAL
-78 THTDLDVHGERTI
+78 THTDLDVRGERTI

-106 AEERDGDYH
+106 AAERDGDYH
-115 RPALSAQRI
+115 RPALSAKRI
-124 AEHIGI
+124 AEHVGI

-149 LADRLISAGHYNNAV
+149 LADRLISAGYYDNAV

-249 LEAVMKGRDVS
+249 LEAVMKGRDAS

-309 LEVIFGMMAVSE
+309 LEVILGMMAVSE

-371 VREGKERETAPELK
+371 VRVGMERETVPGLE
-385 EADHSMSEAVPELK
+385 EAV
-399 ETAHLEAAH
+399 
-408 LEAAHLEAAHS
+408 HS
-419 MGETAPSLKEL
+419 MGETAPGLKEAAHWEAAHLMGEAVPSLKEL

-455 LLSEIYKK
+455 LLSEIYRK

-560 TDFRDEALMEKVVS
+560 TDFRDEALMKKVVS

-594 VDSGFVNSE
+594 VDSGFVDCE

-612 FEADLKILVSNNFR
+612 FEADLKILVR

>member
-56 ELAIEGFTRFES
+56 ELAVEGFTRFES
-68 LAIRSIAEAL
+68 LAIRSITEAL

-106 AEERDGDYH
+106 VEERDGDYH
-115 RPALSAQRI
+115 RPALSARRI
-124 AEHIGI
+124 AEYVGI

-149 LADRLISAGHYNNAV
+149 LADRLISCGHYDNAV

-213 ADSLREGDWL
+213 ADSLRDGDWL

-249 LEAVMKGRDVS
+249 LEAVMKGRDAS

-283 EKAGLSAVPLTALK
+283 EKAGLSSVPLTALK

-309 LEVIFGMMAVSE
+309 LEVILGMMAVSE

-341 SSELRATDKNSF
+341 SPELRATDKNSF

-371 VREGKERETAPELK
+371 VRAGMERETAPGLEK
-385 EADHSMSEAVPELK
+385 AAHSKGETAPELK
-399 ETAHLEAAH
+399 ETAHLMGEAAP
-408 LEAAHLEAAHS
+408 
-419 MGETAPSLKEL
+419 GLKEL

-444 KPLPIQSQGAG
+444 RRLPVQSQGAG
-455 LLSEIYKK
+455 LLSEIYRK

-468 PKYHKMDALSRLA
+468 PKYHKMDSLSRLA

-491 GDVPQDSKRAT
+491 GDVPQDSGRAT

-507 TSSVV
+507 TSSVM

-560 TDFRDEALMEKVVS
+560 TDFRDEALMKKVVS
-574 SSFSQGGFR
+574 SSFSPGGFR

-588 FVDCES
+588 FVDC
-594 VDSGFVNSE
+594 
-603 FVDGDRGDR
+603 DRGDS
-612 FEADLKILVSNNFR
+612 FETDLKILVKNIG
-626 NN
+626 

>member
-68 LAIRSIAEAL
+68 LAIRSITEAL

-106 AEERDGDYH
+106 AAERDGDYH

-124 AEHIGI
+124 AEHVGI

-149 LADRLISAGHYNNAV
+149 LADRLISCGHYDNAV

-213 ADSLREGDWL
+213 ADSLRDGDWL

-249 LEAVMKGRDVS
+249 LEAVMKGRDAS

-283 EKAGLSAVPLTALK
+283 EKAGLSSVPLTALK

-309 LEVIFGMMAVSE
+309 LEVILGMMAVSE

-341 SSELRATDKNSF
+341 SPELRATDKNSF

-371 VREGKERETAPELK
+371 VRVGMERETAPELK
-385 EADHSMSEAVPELK
+385 ETAHSKGEAAPELK
-399 ETAHLEAAH
+399 ETDHLMGEAAP
-408 LEAAHLEAAHS
+408 
-419 MGETAPSLKEL
+419 GLKEL

-444 KPLPIQSQGAG
+444 RPLPIQSQGAG
-455 LLSEIYKK
+455 LLSEIYRK

-491 GDVPQDSKRAT
+491 SDVPQDSGRAT

-560 TDFRDEALMEKVVS
+560 TDFRDEALMKKVVG

-588 FVDCES
+588 FVDCEF
-594 VDSGFVNSE
+594 VDS
-603 FVDGDRGDR
+603 
-612 FEADLKILVSNNFR
+612 FEADLKILVSDN
-626 NN
+626 

>member
-22 RAVMQG
+22 HAVMQG

-68 LAIRSIAEAL
+68 LAIRSITEAL

-106 AEERDGDYH
+106 TAERDCDYH

-124 AEHIGI
+124 AEHVGI

-149 LADRLISAGHYNNAV
+149 LADRLISAGHYDNAV

-223 FERGEMDNDA
+223 LEHGEMDNDA

-249 LEAVMKGRDVS
+249 LEAVMKGRDAS

-309 LEVIFGMMAVSE
+309 LEVILGMMAVSE

-341 SSELRATDKNSF
+341 SSELRATDKNTF

-371 VREGKERETAPELK
+371 VRAGMERETAPGLEK
-385 EADHSMSEAVPELK
+385 AAHSKGETAPELK
-399 ETAHLEAAH
+399 ETAHLMGEAAP
-408 LEAAHLEAAHS
+408 
-419 MGETAPSLKEL
+419 GLKEL

-444 KPLPIQSQGAG
+444 RPLPVQSQGAG
-455 LLSEIYKK
+455 LLSEIYRK

-491 GDVPQDSKRAT
+491 SDVPQDSGRAT

-560 TDFRDEALMEKVVS
+560 TDFRDEALMKKVVS
-574 SSFSQGGFR
+574 SSFSLGGFR

-588 FVDCES
+588 FVDC
-594 VDSGFVNSE
+594 
-603 FVDGDRGDR
+603 DRGDS
-612 FEADLKILVSNNFR
+612 FEADLKILVKNIG
-626 NN
+626 

>member
-56 ELAIEGFTRFES
+56 KLAVEGFTRFES
-68 LAIRSIAEAL
+68 LAIRSVTEAL
-78 THTDLDVHGERTI
+78 THTDLDVHGARTI
-91 FILSTTKADVEELGF
+91 FILSTIKADVEELGF
-106 AEERDGDYH
+106 AAERDGDYH

-124 AEHIGI
+124 AEHVGI

-149 LADRLISAGHYNNAV
+149 LADRLISCGHYDNAV

-213 ADSLREGDWL
+213 ADSFRDGDWL

-249 LEAVMKGRDVS
+249 LEAVMKGRDAS

-283 EKAGLSAVPLTALK
+283 EKAGLSSVPLTALK

-309 LEVIFGMMAVSE
+309 LEVILGMMAVSE

-341 SSELRATDKNSF
+341 SPELRATDKNSF

-371 VREGKERETAPELK
+371 VREEMERETAPELK
-385 EADHSMSEAVPELK
+385 E
-399 ETAHLEAAH
+399 TAHLMGEAAP
-408 LEAAHLEAAHS
+408 
-419 MGETAPSLKEL
+419 GLKEL

-444 KPLPIQSQGAG
+444 RPLPVQSQGAG
-455 LLSEIYKK
+455 LLSEIYRK

-491 GDVPQDSKRAT
+491 GDVPQDSGRAT
-502 ILFNR
+502 IFFNR

-560 TDFRDEALMEKVVS
+560 TDFRDEALMKKVVG
-574 SSFSQGGFR
+574 SSFSLGGFR

-588 FVDCES
+588 FVDC
-594 VDSGFVNSE
+594 
-603 FVDGDRGDR
+603 DRGDS
-612 FEADLKILVSNNFR
+612 FEADLKILVKNIG
-626 NN
+626 

>member
-50 TPEQVE
+50 TPEQVG

-68 LAIRSIAEAL
+68 LAIRSITEAL

-115 RPALSAQRI
+115 RPALSAKRI
-124 AEHIGI
+124 AEHVGI

-249 LEAVMKGRDVS
+249 LEAVMKGRDAS

-309 LEVIFGMMAVSE
+309 LEVILGMMAVSE

-328 GFREIGVSGKVNL
+328 GFREIGVSGKVNV

-385 EADHSMSEAVPELK
+385 EADHSMSETAPELK
-399 ETAHLEAAH
+399 ETAHLET
-408 LEAAHLEAAHS
+408 AHS

-455 LLSEIYKK
+455 LLSEIYRK

-560 TDFRDEALMEKVVS
+560 TDFRDEALMKNVIG

-594 VDSGFVNSE
+594 VDGGFVNRE
-603 FVDGDRGDR
+603 FVDGDRGDS
-612 FEADLKILVSNNFR
+612 FEADLKILVKNIG
-626 NN
+626 

>member
-68 LAIRSIAEAL
+68 LAIRSITEAL

-106 AEERDGDYH
+106 AAERDGDYH

-124 AEHIGI
+124 AEHVGI

-149 LADRLISAGHYNNAV
+149 LADRLISCGHYDNAV

-249 LEAVMKGRDVS
+249 LEAVMKGRDAS

-309 LEVIFGMMAVSE
+309 LEVILGMMAVSE

-371 VREGKERETAPELK
+371 VREGKDRETAPEL
-385 EADHSMSEAVPELK
+385 E
-399 ETAHLEAAH
+399 EAAH
-408 LEAAHLEAAHS
+408 L
-419 MGETAPSLKEL
+419 MGEAVPSLKEL

-491 GDVPQDSKRAT
+491 GDVPQDSGRAT

-560 TDFRDEALMEKVVS
+560 TNFRDKALMKKVVG

-588 FVDCES
+588 FVDCGF
-594 VDSGFVNSE
+594 VDCGFVNSE

-612 FEADLKILVSNNFR
+612 FEADLKILVSNN
-626 NN
+626 